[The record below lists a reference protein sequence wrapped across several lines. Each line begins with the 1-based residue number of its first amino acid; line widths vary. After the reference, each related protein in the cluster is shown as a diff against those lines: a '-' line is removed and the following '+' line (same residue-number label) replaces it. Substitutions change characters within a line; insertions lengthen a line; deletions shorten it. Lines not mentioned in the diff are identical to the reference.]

1 MKQILMLID
10 SQQFRDYLRAKL
22 EENGL
27 DVSVAAY
34 PHDCAAK
41 MRSIAPDLMI
51 LDYQEDNKAFME
63 LLRQKKADP
72 NTVNTPVIILAQK
85 LEQKQLLEM
94 VPYNVKK
101 VFTKPVKID
110 TLFTTLSELLGIPFS
125 IDESPGILEVHVNE
139 NIIFIEIA
147 QGLNRDKLDLLRLKL
162 SELITLYKIRLPR
175 IIIMFSDIK
184 LALSDA
190 PNMQKLFNVVFR
202 AAMAKPE
209 NVRVLTN
216 DDFVRL
222 YVNEQKDYPGI
233 KVVSNLHDAIDDLIH
248 LIDKDNQ
255 YDGAKAHLIG
265 EKILAAGNQEED
277 EEHLALKFD
286 AEERKKREEIF
297 KSAVKNLRIAVVDD
311 DYVIQEL
318 IKNIFEMTASSVFAY
333 SDGSEFLKT
342 VDSSEYDLV
351 FLDLMMP
358 NVDGFEVLEALQG
371 KNIPY
376 PIIAFSTINQRETM
390 IRVIQLGVKS
400 YLVKPLRP
408 EDIFTKAL
416 EILKANF

>member
-1 MKQILMLID
+1 
-10 SQQFRDYLRAKL
+10 
-22 EENGL
+22 
-27 DVSVAAY
+27 
-34 PHDCAAK
+34 
-41 MRSIAPDLMI
+41 MI
-51 LDYQEDNKAFME
+51 
-63 LLRQKKADP
+63 
-72 NTVNTPVIILAQK
+72 
-85 LEQKQLLEM
+85 
-94 VPYNVKK
+94 PYNVKK
-101 VFTKPVKID
+101 AFTKPVKID
-110 TLFTTLSELLGIPFS
+110 ALFTTLSEFLGIPFH

-147 QGLNRDKLDLLRLKL
+147 QGLNSDKLDILSLKL

-190 PNMQKLFNVVFR
+190 PNMQKLFNVTFQ
-202 AAMAKPE
+202 ATKAKPE

-222 YVNEQKDYPGI
+222 YVNEQKDYSGI

-255 YDGAKAHLIG
+255 YDGAKADLIG
-265 EKILAAGNQEED
+265 EKILAARNQEED

-286 AEERKKREEIF
+286 AEERKKREGIF
-297 KSAVKNLRIAVVDD
+297 KNAVKNLRIAVVDD

-318 IKNIFEMTASSVFAY
+318 IKNIFEMTGSSVFAY

-342 VDSSEYDLV
+342 VDTSEYDLV

-358 NVDGFEVLEALQG
+358 NVDGFELLEALQD
-371 KNIPY
+371 KDIPY
-376 PIIAFSTINQRETM
+376 PIIAFSTLTQRETM
-390 IRVIQLGVKS
+390 IKVIQLGVKS